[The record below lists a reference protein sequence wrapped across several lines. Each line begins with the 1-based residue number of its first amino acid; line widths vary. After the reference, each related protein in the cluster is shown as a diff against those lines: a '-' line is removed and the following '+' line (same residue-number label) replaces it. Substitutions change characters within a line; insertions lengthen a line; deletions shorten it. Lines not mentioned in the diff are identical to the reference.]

1 MPFSQQTVLI
11 GSNGF
16 EDFLAGIENN
26 EIEKYQ
32 RLSDFMKEEQNFKNL
47 IQIPKLL
54 QKYSNKG
61 VSKDDCS
68 LVIVKN

>member
-11 GSNGF
+11 GSDGF

-54 QKYSNKG
+54 
-61 VSKDDCS
+61 
-68 LVIVKN
+68 